1 MKTILNNDIPH
12 IVKDHAIARRD
23 VLRGAAALALGGG
36 SAGWS
41 LAQTQPAAWPD
52 KPVRLVIAGP
62 AGGSPDLVA
71 RALSDQL
78 SKTTK
83 HPFIVD
89 PKPGGAGVI
98 AINELLQAPVDPYT
112 LLIGVNS
119 LVSEIPHIIKMRFDT
134 RKAIVPLAEL
144 ARGGIVLVAAPDLP
158 VKTLKDVI
166 ELSKTSKEGLSYAS
180 YSPGTMSHV
189 AGLLM
194 SKATG
199 ARLTHVAYK
208 GSTAGLN
215 DLMGGH
221 IPLMFDGLATSLPFI
236 RSGKIKAIA
245 ITSPQRSPL
254 LPDVPTF
261 QEQGLSQL
269 TYTGWLGL
277 WANSALPVDKQQ
289 AIRQVVLQAMDT
301 PEFKSVLAG
310 AGFEPGTHR
319 DTQALRTELL
329 SDYDRVGKVL
339 QGTDVK
345 L

>member
-1 MKTILNNDIPH
+1 MKTFHNHGGILPGTST
-12 IVKDHAIARRD
+12 RRE
-23 VLRGAAALALGGG
+23 VLRAASALALGSGC
-36 SAGWS
+36 AGWS
-41 LAQTQPAAWPD
+41 LADTKATGGAWPD

-62 AGGSPDLVA
+62 AGGSPDMVA

-78 SKTTK
+78 GRSTK
-83 HPFIVD
+83 QAFIVD

-98 AINELLQAPVDPYT
+98 ALNELLQAPVDSYT
-112 LLIGVNS
+112 LLVGVSS
-119 LVSEIPHIIKMRFDT
+119 LVSEIPHIVKMRHDT

-144 ARGGIVLVAAPDLP
+144 ARGGIVLVAAPELP
-158 VKTLKDVI
+158 VKNLKDVI
-166 ELSKTSKEGLSYAS
+166 ELSRASKDGLSYAS

-189 AGLLM
+189 AGLIM
-194 SKATG
+194 GQTTG

-254 LPDVPTF
+254 LPEVPTF
-261 QEQGLSQL
+261 QEQGLPQL

-277 WANSALPVDKQQ
+277 WANSALPADKQQ
-289 AIRQVVLQAMDT
+289 AIRQTVLQAMDT
-301 PEFKSVLAG
+301 PEFKSTLAG

-319 DTQALRTELL
+319 DSAMLRAELL

-339 QGTDVK
+339 QGTN
-345 L
+345 LRP